1 MRGPHTD
8 RALLG
13 LGARGPSLKGGGTFP
28 ETPLLLLPSTTPPT
42 PPPSGCRGDLIS
54 QCLDSADSLGPSP
67 GISGTSFALPSVH
80 FQSYAPSNSNS

>member
-42 PPPSGCRGDLIS
+42 APGSRRRDLIS
-54 QCLDSADSLGPSP
+54 QCLDSADSLGLSP